1 LWLAGHWEEGIMV
14 RQILITGCVFLCAI
28 ATAQAGEL
36 VYTPINPAF
45 GGNPL
50 NGNFLLND
58 AQLQDNYKDPEA
70 SSAARSLGTPLEQFN
85 QSLQRT
91 ILNRIASA
99 LTGNVVDSAGNLIP
113 GSIQTADFMI
123 DIVDLGLGVL
133 QITTTDKAT
142 GQSTSFQVSQ

>member
-1 LWLAGHWEEGIMV
+1 MI
-14 RQILITGCVFLCAI
+14 RQVLGWSCALVFAVAEL
-28 ATAQAGEL
+28 QAGEL
-36 VYTPINPAF
+36 VYTPVNPAF

-50 NGNFLLND
+50 NGVFLLNE

-70 SSAARSLGTPLEQFN
+70 SSAASRGLGTPLEQFN

-99 LTGNVVDSAGNLIP
+99 VTGDIVDSAGNLIP
-113 GSIQTADFMI
+113 GTIQTSDFII
-123 DIVDLGLGVL
+123 DIVDLGGVL

>member
-1 LWLAGHWEEGIMV
+1 MAY
-14 RQILITGCVFLCAI
+14 
-28 ATAQAGEL
+28 AGEL

-50 NGNFLLND
+50 NGSFLLNE
-58 AQLQDNYKDPEA
+58 AQLEDNFKDPEA
-70 SSAARSLGTPLEQFN
+70 SSAAARSLGTPLEQFN

-99 LTGNVVDSAGNLIP
+99 VTGSVVDANGNLIP
-113 GSIQTADFMI
+113 GTIQTTDFTI
-123 DIVDLGLGVL
+123 SIVDLGGGLL
-133 QITTTDKAT
+133 QITTTDKAS

>member
-1 LWLAGHWEEGIMV
+1 MV

-70 SSAARSLGTPLEQFN
+70 SSAARSLGTPLQQFN

-99 LTGNVVDSAGNLIP
+99 LTGNVVDADGDLIAGV
-113 GSIQTADFMI
+113 IQTTDFTI
-123 DIVDLGLGVL
+123 EIVELVNGTM
-133 QITTTDKAT
+133 QITTTDKHT